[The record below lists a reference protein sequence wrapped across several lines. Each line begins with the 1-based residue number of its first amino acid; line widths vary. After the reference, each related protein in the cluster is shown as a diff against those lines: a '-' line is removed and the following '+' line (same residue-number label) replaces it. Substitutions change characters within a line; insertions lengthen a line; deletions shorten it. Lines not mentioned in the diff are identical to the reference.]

1 MAKPPESPESSDI
14 TGPNRDRVRIDRP
27 ENVDK
32 DDNAQLERGNDQ
44 ARARPESDS
53 GSEAIGD

>member
-1 MAKPPESPESSDI
+1 MAKPPETPASSDI
-14 TGPNRDRVRIDRP
+14 SGPNRDRVRIDRP
-27 ENVDK
+27 ENADA
-32 DDNAQLERGNDQ
+32 DDSARLEEGNDE